1 MSLTEEQ
8 DSTFYQKVSTE
19 RDILA
24 LQVIN
29 NKIPVD
35 VATSYLSNIQR
46 FTPLIPTI
54 KYTTSEPEGLIPAG
68 AYHVS
73 FQILAT
79 GGTILEQVL
88 GDDLEVV
95 EFPYVGVPW
104 GEITY
109 NGNFLI
115 MIGR

>member
-1 MSLTEEQ
+1 MTLTPEQEE
-8 DSTFYQKVSTE
+8 TFYQKISTE

-24 LQVIN
+24 LQIIN
-29 NKIPVD
+29 SKLPVD
-35 VATSYLSNIQR
+35 VATKHLSSIQR
-46 FTPLIPTI
+46 FTPLVPII
-54 KYTTSEPEGLIPAG
+54 KYTTSEPEGVIPAG

-73 FQILAT
+73 FQVLAT
-79 GGTILEQVL
+79 GGTILGIAL
-88 GDDLEVV
+88 NDDLEVV
-95 EFPYVGVPW
+95 EFPYIGVPW